1 MGSPLEFT
9 PDLNELLLNNKLA
22 KFGDSVVNFIYN
34 AAVYNATKE
43 LQGVKVWDQSLA
55 QACRD
60 SPLRKYVGSRKNAGD
75 LGDAVEAF
83 IAFVYL
89 RNPINIT
96 EMITI
101 LTKSITIN
109 KHLLELN
116 ERELCSKAFTVLINE
131 LCKNIEIT
139 E

>member
-1 MGSPLEFT
+1 MDSPFEFT
-9 PDLNELLLNNKLA
+9 PDLNELLLNKKLA
-22 KFGDSVVNFIYN
+22 KFGDSIVNFIYN

-43 LQGVKVWDQSLA
+43 LKGIKVWDQCLA
-55 QACRD
+55 KACRD

-83 IAFVYL
+83 IAFIYL

-96 EMITI
+96 EMISI

-109 KHLLELN
+109 KHLLKLN
-116 ERELCSKAFTVLINE
+116 ERELCSKAFTVLLDE
-131 LCKNIEIT
+131 LCKNLGISK
-139 E
+139 